1 MISPIAA
8 IEGVRRCPVSNIL
21 RNWGNTYGYVKK
33 PDETYAQNFQV
44 GEMKL
49 CVTSEAEFT
58 KCVRMSTALR
68 AQVILQFTL
77 TVLHPV
83 VLRSGF
89 ESSEAFRSGFALN
102 LSFDIHV
109 LRSFVHCVSR

>member
-33 PDETYAQNFQV
+33 PDETYVQNFQV

-68 AQVILQFTL
+68 AQVITNYPISNAIHEMFTVSGLEMFSFLRNQFWM
-77 TVLHPV
+77 
-83 VLRSGF
+83 
-89 ESSEAFRSGFALN
+89 
-102 LSFDIHV
+102 
-109 LRSFVHCVSR
+109 